1 MRQWTSE
8 ELQYLKENFRIKTY
22 REIAQVLNRT
32 YTSVS
37 KKVEHDPTFIKLEQ
51 QQVSTELLQ
60 YIKQHYYDESAQQI
74 AEKFQCSTTTIVSYA
89 RKLNLSFK
97 PNATTDYKEQI
108 EALNNEVG
116 IYQITNLNNNKK
128 YIGYTCNIKRRFKE
142 HLQNLFKNKGENKLL
157 QEDYN
162 KGDKFKVEVLYQN
175 DDTMILAN
183 KEVEFIE
190 SVPLEQRYNV
200 TIENKQH
207 YNMSAK
213 AIQIFWKYVV
223 KQESGCW
230 LWIRPLDKY
239 GYGAFGYWDKITQK
253 SIKVKA
259 HKFSY
264 ILTKG
269 QVPNGLKILHICDN
283 KACVNPDHLY
293 LGSDKINGADR
304 KRSKLCG
311 RKIKYDYKKII
322 ELHKQGLKNI
332 EIAKAIGGDIHVV
345 QSSVC
350 YILKKWRTGKLANV

>member
-1 MRQWTSE
+1 MKPWTLE

-32 YTSVS
+32 RKSIER
-37 KKVEHDPTFIKLEQ
+37 KVTKDPTFTKITSPP
-51 QQVSTELLQ
+51 VSKELLQ
-60 YIKQHYYDESAQQI
+60 YIKQHYYDESVQQI
-74 AEKFQCSTTTIVSYA
+74 AEKFQCSSTTIVSYA
-89 RKLNLSFK
+89 RKLGLSFK

-108 EALNNEVG
+108 EALNNKAG
-116 IYQITNLNNNKK
+116 IYQITNINNNKK
-128 YIGYTCNIKRRFKE
+128 YIGYTCHIKSRFKQ
-142 HLQNLFKNKGENKLL
+142 HLQRLFKNKGENKLL

-162 KGDKFKVEVLYQN
+162 KGHRFKVEILYQN

-190 SVPLEQRYNV
+190 SIPLEQLYNA

-230 LWIRPLDKY
+230 LWIRKTDKN
-239 GYGAFGYWDKITQK
+239 GYGRFAYWDKTISK
-253 SIKVKA
+253 SFKVYA

-264 ILTKG
+264 ILAKG
-269 QVPNGLKILHICDN
+269 QVPNGLKILHTCDN
-283 KACVNPDHLY
+283 KACVNPAHLY
-293 LGSDKINGADR
+293 LGSDKMNGADR

-311 RKIKYDYKKII
+311 RPVKYDYAEII
-322 ELHKQGLKNI
+322 KLHQEGMKNI
-332 EIAKAIGGDIHVV
+332 DIVKV
-345 QSSVC
+345 
-350 YILKKWRTGKLANV
+350 LN